1 MSIATRAVWF
11 IFIGWWASGI
21 WLTVAWLLNLSLIG
35 MPIGIKMINKIPWIV
50 SLKEP
55 TIDVNA
61 DVDTEIIDDESQV
74 SIREQAQAHDQRSIV
89 LRGVYFLLIGWWA
102 SGVWMSIA
110 WVFSVSIIGL
120 PAAIWMYSKL
130 PAVVSL
136 YRY

>member
-1 MSIATRAVWF
+1 
-11 IFIGWWASGI
+11 
-21 WLTVAWLLNLSLIG
+21 

-55 TIDVNA
+55 TID
-61 DVDTEIIDDESQV
+61 TEIIDDDSQV
-74 SIREQAQAHDQRSIV
+74 SIREQAQAHDQRSII

>member
-35 MPIGIKMINKIPWIV
+35 MPFGIKMIKKTPWIV

-61 DVDTEIIDDESQV
+61 DVDTEIIDDDSQV
-74 SIREQAQAHDQRSIV
+74 TI
-89 LRGVYFLLIGWWA
+89 
-102 SGVWMSIA
+102 
-110 WVFSVSIIGL
+110 
-120 PAAIWMYSKL
+120 
-130 PAVVSL
+130 
-136 YRY
+136 